1 MSLTQEDLNQHWHL
15 DKRIPLALIMTIL
28 LQTAGGVWWA
38 ATLTE
43 RVTIMER
50 TMAYNAPQS
59 DRLTRVEVKID
70 TINDSLVEIKASLR
84 KAN

>member
-1 MSLTQEDLNQHWHL
+1 MSLTQEDLAKHWHL
-15 DKRIPLALIMTIL
+15 DKRIPLALIFTMFV
-28 LQTAGGVWWA
+28 QTAGVVWWA

-50 TMAYNAPQS
+50 TLAYNAPQS

-70 TINDSLVEIKASLR
+70 SINDSLTEIKASLR
-84 KAN
+84 KPN